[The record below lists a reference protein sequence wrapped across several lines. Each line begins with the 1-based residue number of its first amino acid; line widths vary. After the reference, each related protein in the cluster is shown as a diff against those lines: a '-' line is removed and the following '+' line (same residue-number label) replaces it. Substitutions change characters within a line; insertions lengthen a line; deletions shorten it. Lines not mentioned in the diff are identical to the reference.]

1 MNRVTEN
8 KSSSKTFES
17 AWVGVQE
24 QEMLR
29 FMEKTYGELS
39 EPEKICAIFVSL
51 FLKAGHV
58 CLPMDRSP
66 KEWAQLLE
74 LDQVY
79 VNQFSEKPYS
89 TENLS
94 GSKIIGKSNEKKPL
108 VLNGACLQF
117 YRYRSYE
124 TELMRWIE
132 KRGQFEQ
139 PSFSEK
145 DASKIIDELFPH
157 QTGEI
162 DWQKT
167 AAALSLTKPFLIIS
181 GGPGTGKTTT
191 VARILALHQK
201 MSDRKLRIALAAPT
215 GKAAGRM
222 GEALQRELNQ
232 MNLSAEELSSFPREA
247 KTIHRLL
254 QGVEER
260 GLLPPAEK
268 SLLRYDLVIID
279 EASMIDLTLMY
290 RLITHLAED
299 TRLILLG
306 DRDQLAS
313 VEAGS
318 VFADLCQKEGN
329 GFTEETLHFLNKMG
343 IEKKIPQLDDD
354 SQLNDSIVYLT
365 KSYRFSEESGIGRLA
380 AAVKAQDCDR
390 SILEELID
398 QYDDLE
404 YHPFN
409 YNSENVKSIVSRL
422 IDQVKHVSGFDDPHT
437 LLQYWKQMI
446 WLVVLR
452 RGLEGADHLNQMAE
466 QIIALSRTVK
476 MEEGWYHGRP
486 VMITQN
492 DYNLGVF
499 NGDMGVCVKDR
510 AGNHHVYI
518 ESGSELKRIQ
528 AKRLS
533 HFTPAYFLT
542 VHKSQGSEFNRINLL
557 LPQRETPILTRELIY
572 TAITRAR
579 ESFALYGNMDRFLG
593 GIRKRTQRFSGLGK
607 ELF

>member
-1 MNRVTEN
+1 MKEIAEGGWFDISER
-8 KSSSKTFES
+8 
-17 AWVGVQE
+17 
-24 QEMLR
+24 EMIR
-29 FMEKTYGELS
+29 FLEKIYGTLS
-39 EPEKICAIFVSL
+39 ENSKLCAVFTSL

-58 CLPMDRSP
+58 CLPVDKSP
-66 KEWAQLLE
+66 KEWAEILE
-74 LDQVY
+74 LDQAVIKQLPEEPFLPG
-79 VNQFSEKPYS
+79 VLSQSAIVGELAEQKPFVL
-89 TENLS
+89 E
-94 GSKIIGKSNEKKPL
+94 GS
-108 VLNGACLQF
+108 CLQF
-117 YRYRSYE
+117 HRYRSYE
-124 TELMRWIE
+124 DMLVRWMDQRN
-132 KRGQFEQ
+132 RGVVPE
-139 PSFSEK
+139 FSKER
-145 DASKIIDELFPH
+145 AGKIIAELFPG
-157 QTGEI
+157 QSEEI

-167 AAALSLTKPFLIIS
+167 AAVLSLIRPFLIIS

-201 MSDRKLRIALAAPT
+201 LAGRKLNIALAAPT

-222 GEALQRELNQ
+222 GEALQKELDK
-232 MNLSAEELSSFPREA
+232 MNLSEEEKGALPKEA
-247 KTIHRLL
+247 KTVHRLL
-254 QGVEER
+254 SATRQR

-268 SLLRYDLVIID
+268 KLLRHDLIIVD
-279 EASMIDLTLMY
+279 EASMIDLNLMH
-290 RLITHLAED
+290 RLVSHLSD
-299 TRLILLG
+299 KTRLILLG

-313 VEAGS
+313 VEAGA
-318 VFADLCQKEGN
+318 VFADLCQKEDN
-329 GFTEETLHFLNKMG
+329 RFSSETLRYLEEMTN
-343 IEKKIPQLDDD
+343 ESAIPLLED
-354 SQLNDSIVYLT
+354 SGLNDSIVYLT
-365 KSYRFSEESGIGRLA
+365 KSYRFTKESGIGRLA

-390 SILEELID
+390 STLEELFD

-404 YHPFN
+404 YHAFS
-409 YNSENVKSIVSRL
+409 YSSENVKSIVSRL
-422 IDQVKHVSGFDDPHT
+422 IEQVKHVSKISDPHK

-466 QIIALSRTVK
+466 QVIALSRTVR

-499 NGDMGVCVKDR
+499 NGDMGVCVKDP
-510 AGNHHVYI
+510 AGNHYVYI

-528 AKRLS
+528 AKRLT

-579 ESFALYGNMDRFLG
+579 ESFALYGDLDRFIS
-593 GIRKRTQRFSGLGK
+593 GIRKKTQRFSGLGK
-607 ELF
+607 KIG

>member
-1 MNRVTEN
+1 MNQSNNWFLAGIAKGWIGTY
-8 KSSSKTFES
+8 
-17 AWVGVQE
+17 E
-24 QEMLR
+24 QEMIR
-29 FMEKTYGELS
+29 FMEKEYGEIT
-39 EPEKICAIFVSL
+39 PDEKLFTVFTSL
-51 FLKAGHV
+51 FLKTGHV
-58 CLPMDRSP
+58 CLPLDKSP
-66 KEWAQLLE
+66 EEWAVILE
-74 LDQVY
+74 LDEEAVSMMKTIESDRSFY
-79 VNQFSEKPYS
+79 RE
-89 TENLS
+89 
-94 GSKIIGKSNEKKPL
+94 SKIIGRPGEQKPFIYDGKNL
-108 VLNGACLQF
+108 SF
-117 YRYRSYE
+117 YRYRQYE
-124 TELMRWIE
+124 TEVLEWIE
-132 KRGQFEQ
+132 KIERFPIEIGSGTDSKEILGAL
-139 PSFSEK
+139 FS
-145 DASKIIDELFPH
+145 DESEEPN
-157 QTGEI
+157 
-162 DWQKT
+162 WQKI
-167 AAALSLTKPFLIIS
+167 AVALSLIKPFLIIS

-191 VARILALHQK
+191 VAKILALHQK
-201 MSDRKLRIALAAPT
+201 FSGRKLRVALAAPT
-215 GKAAGRM
+215 GKAAGQM
-222 GEALQRELNQ
+222 GEALHRELNA
-232 MNLSAEELSSFPREA
+232 MNFSVEELNNFPMEA

-254 QGVEER
+254 HGVEAR

-268 SLLRYDLVIID
+268 SLLRYDLIIID
-279 EASMIDLTLMY
+279 EASMIDLTLMH
-290 RLITHLAED
+290 RLVTHLSD
-299 TRLILLG
+299 HTRLILLG

-318 VFADLCQKEGN
+318 IFADLCRKPEN
-329 GFTEETLHFLNKMG
+329 GFSSEIRNYLKDVGVKGE
-343 IEKKIPQLDDD
+343 IPVQ
-354 SQLNDSIVYLT
+354 QTTGLNDSIVYLT

-380 AAVKAQDCDR
+380 AAVKSQQCDR
-390 SILEELID
+390 SALEELFD
-398 QYDDLE
+398 LHDDLE
-404 YHPFN
+404 AHPFN
-409 YNSENVKSIVSRL
+409 YSSESVKSIVIRL

-466 QIIALSRTVK
+466 QIISLSRTVR

-579 ESFALYGNMDRFLG
+579 KSFVLYGDMGRFMA

-607 ELF
+607 EPF